1 MKTKSIIATLISI
14 ATLTTTA
21 ISTSACSITADEDTI
36 SVPKSAPIQEL
47 DPISLATFMDN
58 PYPNSF
64 RDFRIVTN
72 AEMENLNT
80 VIVGEEIFLLS
91 DWGFYSET
99 ENVYVL
105 FNTRGTSDVTDDIII
120 SVYESPTD
128 EVSELALYENLY
140 NDMWSLR

>member
-1 MKTKSIIATLISI
+1 
-14 ATLTTTA
+14 
-21 ISTSACSITADEDTI
+21 
-36 SVPKSAPIQEL
+36 
-47 DPISLATFMDN
+47 MDN

-128 EVSELALYENLY
+128 EVSELTLYENLY
-140 NDMWSLR
+140 NDMWNLR